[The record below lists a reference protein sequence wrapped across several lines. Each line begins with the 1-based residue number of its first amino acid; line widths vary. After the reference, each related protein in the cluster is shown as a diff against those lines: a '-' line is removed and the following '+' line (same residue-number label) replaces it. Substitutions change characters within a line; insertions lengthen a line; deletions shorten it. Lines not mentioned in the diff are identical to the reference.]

1 MPTSY
6 SREPTLAPKDPAAD
20 KQYSIWLADR
30 LPSEPAAATLS
41 SATVDSITPSGLT
54 CDTPVISGSFAVVMT
69 HGGTL
74 GVDYAVKIVAELSN
88 GESWPMTIIIP
99 CRAG

>member
-6 SREPTLAPKDPAAD
+6 SREPTLAPKDPDAD

-41 SATVDSITPSGLT
+41 SQVNALPSNT
-54 CDTPVISGSFAVVMT
+54 
-69 HGGTL
+69 
-74 GVDYAVKIVAELSN
+74 
-88 GESWPMTIIIP
+88 
-99 CRAG
+99 